1 MLRSLLSFLALIL
14 TLSFSSCTKDDEPM
28 PAPVYLLDQ
37 RWVLTELNG
46 KQAPTSSTTD
56 LKLPSSGSNYNG
68 RSYCNGYGGQYELTA
83 GSAML
88 RFPTQ
93 GSTYASCALLDEE
106 TQYLALLR
114 QTTRYAIS
122 NRTLRLYGA
131 ESEAPLLVFK
141 VAE

>member
-37 RWVLTELNG
+37 RWVLTEMNG
-46 KQAPTSSTTD
+46 KPAPASGTTD
-56 LKLPSSGSNYNG
+56 LTLPASGSNYNG
-68 RSYCNGYGGQYELTA
+68 RSYCNGYFGQYELTA
-83 GSAML
+83 GSPVL

-93 GSTYASCALLDEE
+93 GSTYATCALQDEE
-106 TQYLALLR
+106 TKYLALLR
-114 QTTRYAIS
+114 QTSRYVIS
-122 NRTLRLYGA
+122 NRQLHLYGA
-131 ESEAPLLVFK
+131 ESGVPLLVFK